1 MIIVS
6 IKRIITLTSLVVLC
20 LFACNICLNNKI
32 DEKTKTTVALPV
44 TNKVIVIDAG
54 HRKTR

>member
-6 IKRIITLTSLVVLC
+6 RKRIITLSSLVVLC

-32 DEKTKTTVALPV
+32 DEKTKTTVVLPV